1 MVSKNANLD
10 RRLHTFGVG
19 SGADETLIK
28 KCASKGFGN
37 FYFIDQMSEIEYK
50 VIDALT
56 NIRLNYKVLH
66 NVTLFDKN
74 GKSIEPNWLKGS
86 VEPLKNAETI
96 NLLELLPEGT

>member
-1 MVSKNANLD
+1 
-10 RRLHTFGVG
+10 
-19 SGADETLIK
+19 
-28 KCASKGFGN
+28 
-37 FYFIDQMSEIEYK
+37 MSEIEYK

-56 NIRLNYKVLH
+56 NIRLNYKVLQ

-74 GKSIEPNWLKGS
+74 GETIEPNWLKGS

>member
-56 NIRLNYKVLH
+56 NIRLNYKILQ
-66 NVTLFDKN
+66 NITLFDKN
-74 GKSIEPNWLKGS
+74 GTPIEPNWLKGS
-86 VEPLKNAETI
+86 VEPLKNAATI